1 MMPRRWSRN
10 VEDYLNRRINRA
22 PSRILAMIVPWAS
35 IMLASLLPTWPI
47 IASAPLAPPLGYLLY
62 LAWRHVR
69 PGLHP
74 VWAGLPLGLFD
85 DIFSGQ
91 PFGSG
96 MLLWSL
102 TAMAVD
108 AIDHRMPFRSFAMDW
123 LLSGLALGLYLC
135 GALAIANLAGGSSP
149 LPVVIPQL
157 MIGILL
163 YPLCCRFVALC
174 DRFRLLPI
182 VDLG

>member
-1 MMPRRWSRN
+1 MPRRWSRS
-10 VEDYLNRRINRA
+10 VENYLSRRINRA
-22 PSRILAMIVPWAS
+22 PSRALALGVPWAS
-35 IMLASLLPTWPI
+35 IMLASMLPAWPI
-47 IASAPLAPPLGYLLY
+47 IASAPIAPPLGYLLF

-85 DIFSGQ
+85 DIYSGQ
-91 PFGSG
+91 PLGSG
-96 MLLWSL
+96 ILLWSL

-108 AIDHRMPFRSFAMDW
+108 ALDHRMPFRSFGLDW
-123 LLSGLALGLYLC
+123 LLTGLALALYLA
-135 GALAIANLAGGSSP
+135 GSLAIANMAGGSAP
-149 LPVVIPQL
+149 IAVIAPQL

-163 YPLCCRFVALC
+163 YPLCCRLVARF